1 MIKNIGKFDDEYIE
15 ANQGFFHDTQLAKI
29 LNVEI
34 RHLDLKLCQENYNNK
49 GVIFPNGVT
58 EKIASKF
65 VDNMQNMIDC
75 ALQSKID
82 EENSSEY
89 KFVQNFNND
98 K

>member
-1 MIKNIGKFDDEYIE
+1 
-15 ANQGFFHDTQLAKI
+15 
-29 LNVEI
+29 
-34 RHLDLKLCQENYNNK
+34 
-49 GVIFPNGVT
+49 
-58 EKIASKF
+58 
-65 VDNMQNMIDC
+65 MIDC